1 MKKFLLLFSFCVLAV
16 ATNAQVIFYVEAPSP
31 NEGNYDFTYADA
43 ADWDNPDFEDPLSAV
58 SGVMVLVD
66 DGTGDPN
73 PEACDDII
81 NDLTGKVAVLYRGD
95 CEFGVKALNAQEAGA
110 IAVVMINNL
119 AGAPVAMG
127 GGADGPSVSIPVV
140 MITAATGALLRD
152 EIDTG
157 ETSVFIGSKNG
168 LYSNDIG
175 MRPGDML
182 RAQRF
187 GNVQSLSQSAAEFEV
202 EVGSWVRNYGSN
214 DQTGVVLKAEITLG
228 GSTIYSESSDPASI
242 ESGDSVYI
250 PLPTFSQASYANGY
264 YNMSYNVSIAGVID
278 ESSFDNVQVADFTM
292 SDDMFSLSRLDE
304 SSMVPINETNQFNGT
319 TTTLFSCLTFQ
330 DPNASRV
337 AVNSVNYSAGTS
349 QNPEATTIEGEAI
362 EFWIIEWEDEFDDL
376 DDADFNMALLNDVY
390 DQGYEYTDNLQG
402 ENVNIPLEEP
412 YLLEDDVRYLFCVIL
427 YGDIIYPGY
436 DTKVD
441 YRWNV
446 DNYRQPVAPLQLS
459 DQWFALGYGNDRM
472 PAMGIEFTAPNVGLV
487 ELPET
492 VELTAYPN
500 PAQSMIYIPIELNEG
515 NVAMKIVDIN
525 GRIVEE
531 QNTEM
536 TVNRLEVDVTG
547 LAAGLYTI
555 NLEFANGER
564 GSVKVV
570 VSK

>member
-152 EIDTG
+152 EIDAG

-242 ESGDSVYI
+242 ESGDSV
-250 PLPTFSQASYANGY
+250 
-264 YNMSYNVSIAGVID
+264 
-278 ESSFDNVQVADFTM
+278 
-292 SDDMFSLSRLDE
+292 DDMFSLSRLDE

-472 PAMGIEFTAPNVGLV
+472 PAMGIEFVDPNGLGLV
-487 ELPET
+487 EIPS

-500 PAQSMIYIPIELNEG
+500 PAQSKIYIPIELNEG
-515 NVAMKIVDIN
+515 NVGMTIVDIN